1 MPKNL
6 IFVSFSVL
14 FNRIGSK
21 FSLEISEFCVKLK
34 LKFFSSSK
42 VSNNELDFFSNF
54 CFFISLVY
62 QQKILDETQNFTS
75 FSLEMPEATLDLSN
89 NYEDSN
95 ESFEFWTV
103 VKRRLLF
110 SRSDWVWLSELHS
123 ICLAFKTISSHKFV
137 WIFPSVAGIDI
148 SALLCI
154 HFCWIS
160 DRNCLLWHWLWG

>member
-1 MPKNL
+1 M
-6 IFVSFSVL
+6 
-14 FNRIGSK
+14 
-21 FSLEISEFCVKLK
+21 
-34 LKFFSSSK
+34 
-42 VSNNELDFFSNF
+42 SNNELDFFSNF

-110 SRSDWVWLSELHS
+110 SRSDWV
-123 ICLAFKTISSHKFV
+123 
-137 WIFPSVAGIDI
+137 
-148 SALLCI
+148 
-154 HFCWIS
+154 
-160 DRNCLLWHWLWG
+160 